1 MSDSA
6 EEKPHDPTQ
15 KRLDDARARGEVP
28 RSSDLSVAAA
38 YGGLLLVFTGFGA
51 GQIGRI
57 AETCA
62 TLLGNADRIAP
73 GAIIGLLGR
82 ALLGVVAPLL
92 LAPAVLVLIGL
103 LAQRGIVFTPSRLLP
118 KASRISPLANAAHKF
133 GRAGLF
139 EFAKSVAKLLAVSA
153 ALYTVLARALPQ
165 ILGLVALSPAI
176 AIQIQLQIA
185 LRFLAAVV
193 AVSAAI
199 GLLDYLWQRDEHL
212 RKLRMSRQDMIDE
225 MKESEGDP
233 HVKQQRRRRGA
244 AIAMNQMI
252 ADVTRADVVIVNPT
266 HYAVALKWSRA
277 ARRAPVCVAK
287 GTDDVAARIR
297 AAAAGAG
304 VPVHSDPPTA
314 RALHA
319 DVEIGAEIH
328 PEHYRAVAAAIRFSE
343 KMRVKARKGWRR

>member
-15 KRLDDARARGEVP
+15 KRLDDARGRGEVP

-51 GQIGRI
+51 GLIGRI

-62 TLLGNADRIAP
+62 TILGEADRIEP
-73 GAIIGLLGR
+73 GAVIGLLGR
-82 ALLGVVAPLL
+82 ALLPAVAPLL
-92 LAPAVLVLIGL
+92 LAPAALVLVGL
-103 LAQRGIVFTPSRLLP
+103 LAQRGIVFTPSKLMP
-118 KASRISPLANAAHKF
+118 KLSRVSPLATAAHKF
-133 GRAGLF
+133 GRGGLF
-139 EFAKSVAKLLAVSA
+139 EFAKSVAKLVAVSA
-153 ALYTVLARALPQ
+153 ALYAVLAESMPK
-165 ILGLVALSPAI
+165 ILGLIALSPAI
-176 AIQIQLQIA
+176 ALQIQLQIT
-185 LRFLAAVV
+185 LRFLAVVV
-193 AVSAAI
+193 AVSAVI
-199 GLLDYLWQRDEHL
+199 GALDYLWQRAEHL
-212 RKLRMSRQDMIDE
+212 RKLRMSRKDMIDE
-225 MKESEGDP
+225 MKDSEGDP

-252 ADVTRADVVIVNPT
+252 ADVARADVVIVNPT

-277 ARRAPVCVAK
+277 AHRAPVCVAK
-287 GTDDVAARIR
+287 GTDEVAARIR

-319 DVEIGAEIH
+319 DVEIGAEVR
-328 PEHYRAVAAAIRFSE
+328 PAHYQAVAAAIRFSE
-343 KMRVKARKGWRR
+343 KMRAKARRGWR